1 MSSQL
6 GAGRENIATGIGVGG
21 EDLNKLNHL
30 LLFGEVIL
38 MKNKKIAAFISWVAI
53 ILGFIV
59 IVLVLYKVIKGL

>member
-6 GAGRENIATGIGVGG
+6 GAGRENIAAGIGVGG

-38 MKNKKIAAFISWVAI
+38 NKKIAAFISWVSI